1 MGFNGPAGRLIGLGE
16 REGREQLVAPR
27 ALLLR
32 DCDGGLEGF
41 FGGCGI
47 GGLSLQK
54 NVAAQTMEVGVRE
67 MLAGLVR
74 DR

>member
-1 MGFNGPAGRLIGLGE
+1 MGFNGPAGRLIELGE

-41 FGGCGI
+41 FGI